1 MDSMTTNDYCC
12 VCEFCGSADNHWS
25 RMYWVQGA
33 IYLVDEPNCC
43 EECVEYEDDES
54 SDDESSD
61 DE

>member
-1 MDSMTTNDYCC
+1 MTNTDYCC

-43 EECVEYEDDES
+43 EECVDDAS

>member
-1 MDSMTTNDYCC
+1 MTNTDYCC

-43 EECVEYEDDES
+43 EECVEYDATKAVMMRAVMMNKY
-54 SDDESSD
+54 
-61 DE
+61 